1 MDLMYFINKIPP
13 RSPRFINILL
23 GSISFGVDSLCGIS
37 VEFQAHSF
45 FSQLHL
51 QNPSRQAGNVMLQQ
65 IGKISKDRNVAT
77 ENSNLFMVSE

>member
-45 FSQLHL
+45 FFSAAPP
-51 QNPSRQAGNVMLQQ
+51 NPSCQT
-65 IGKISKDRNVAT
+65 GKISKDRNVAT
-77 ENSNLFMVSE
+77 EDASLFMVSE